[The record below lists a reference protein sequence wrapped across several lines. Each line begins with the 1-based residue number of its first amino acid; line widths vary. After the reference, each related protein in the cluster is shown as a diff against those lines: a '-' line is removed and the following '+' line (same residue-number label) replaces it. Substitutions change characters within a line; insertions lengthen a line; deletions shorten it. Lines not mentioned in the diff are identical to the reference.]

1 MSLSWSTTRRS
12 PDLCYARL
20 FWHETLAGFL
30 FLIYLTSLWFRGY
43 LWFHCVCRY
52 PLGLLS
58 LLIARLC
65 LSPLISYFHRWP
77 DYMTNHDLKDEAIT
91 SSYITELSIPCH
103 LTSDI
108 GNMFTSILCASILPF
123 ALPDSA
129 VNVVPVLLA
138 GMSTYVKLSDT
149 FWTVYDCRKNR
160 NMLISLRLVHKAYN
174 FAVSSLVIYNIN
186 ANSVFHIVDK
196 YIRIYASVSNG

>member
-1 MSLSWSTTRRS
+1 
-12 PDLCYARL
+12 
-20 FWHETLAGFL
+20 
-30 FLIYLTSLWFRGY
+30 LIYLTSLWFRGY

-65 LSPLISYFHRWP
+65 LSPLLSYFHRWP

-149 FWTVYDCRKNR
+149 FWTVYDCRNHQHRLIGHKNSQWSPSRGYPSRFSGSPNR

-186 ANSVFHIVDK
+186 ANSVFHIVEK